1 MKFKNLSTTILVVVI
16 LSLIGYMA
24 GCGSKGGTAD
34 PQAGYIEL
42 TATPACLR
50 PLERTSSVIVAT
62 VYKSGGEPA
71 DIGTRVTFR
80 ISTGIGTFANGTR
93 ELTTH
98 TTSANGVASVV
109 AIAGNV
115 EGTMAVTA
123 ESNGMQQRVDIPI
136 DENCDPETGS
146 TDTETDTGTATDT
159 GTSTDTSTSTATDTD
174 TGTDTGATTNAMIMV
189 DVPTQAMAADGNSS
203 VTLTVSVADSEA
215 HIVPIGT
222 PVTFSTT
229 LGTFA
234 NGRQTY
240 TLPTTDESGTVQA
253 QLFAG
258 TIPGMAE
265 VTVAAEGSYQ
275 VIHVAMVAP

>member
-24 GCGSKGGTAD
+24 GCGSKGGVAD

-42 TATPACLR
+42 TATPSCLR

-98 TTSANGVASVV
+98 TTGANGVASVV
-109 AIAGNV
+109 AIAGDI

-123 ESNGMQQRVDIPI
+123 ESSGMKQRVDIPI
-136 DENCDPETGS
+136 DENCDPDTGS
-146 TDTETDTGTATDT
+146 TDTETDTSTA
-159 GTSTDTSTSTATDTD
+159 TDTSTSTATDTD

-240 TLPTTDESGTVQA
+240 SLPTTDESGTVQA

-258 TIPGMAE
+258 TTPGMAE